1 MFIAA
6 LFTITRTWK
15 QPRCP
20 SMDVWIKKMWYVY
33 TMEYYSAM
41 KKKAFESVLVRYMN
55 LESVMKREVKSERER
70 RKNSYLWNLE
80 KWCRWTNL
88 QGRNR
93 DPDAENGHVN
103 PGGKERVGWIGRL
116 PLPLPCVKQRAS
128 GNLMHSAGSSAQR
141 SVMT

>member
-20 SMDVWIKKMWYVY
+20 SMGVWIKKMWYVY

-55 LESVMKREVKSERER
+55 LESVTQREVKSERER
-70 RKNSYLWNLE
+70 QKLILVESRKMVQMN
-80 KWCRWTNL
+80 
-88 QGRNR
+88 QF
-93 DPDAENGHVN
+93 
-103 PGGKERVGWIGRL
+103 
-116 PLPLPCVKQRAS
+116 
-128 GNLMHSAGSSAQR
+128 AGQK
-141 SVMT
+141 

>member
-20 SMDVWIKKMWYVY
+20 SMDVWIKKMWNVY

-41 KKKAFESVLVRYMN
+41 KKKAFESVLVRCMN
-55 LESVMKREVKSERER
+55 LESVTQRKVKSERER

-80 KWCRWTNL
+80 KWCR
-88 QGRNR
+88 
-93 DPDAENGHVN
+93 
-103 PGGKERVGWIGRL
+103 
-116 PLPLPCVKQRAS
+116 
-128 GNLMHSAGSSAQR
+128 
-141 SVMT
+141 

>member
-41 KKKAFESVLVRYMN
+41 KKKAFESVLVRCMN
-55 LESVMKREVKSERER
+55 LEF
-70 RKNSYLWNLE
+70 
-80 KWCRWTNL
+80 CH
-88 QGRNR
+88 
-93 DPDAENGHVN
+93 AE
-103 PGGKERVGWIGRL
+103 
-116 PLPLPCVKQRAS
+116 
-128 GNLMHSAGSSAQR
+128 GS
-141 SVMT
+141 